1 LIARAAAAGVVVW
14 LAAAVPLAAEPSPAE
29 PTDQHGRSHAW
40 RGAAGQVTVLDFAA
54 SWCAPCWR
62 TLPRLQELADRHPE
76 VRFLVVSVDSDP
88 AGRDRL
94 VGELKL
100 RLPVLWD
107 GERRIVEHFQP
118 GAMPATV
125 VLAADGEVLRRFE
138 GSDPRAWRELVALVE
153 RLSRRAGP
161 GGHPG
166 AAIESPGGRAW
177 EPLSASGRWPG
188 DRRSWS
194 SERPWRWWP

>member
-1 LIARAAAAGVVVW
+1 MGVVVW
-14 LAAAVPLAAEPSPAE
+14 LAGAVPLAAEPSPAE

-94 VGELKL
+94 VAELEL

-161 GGHPG
+161 GGEG
-166 AAIESPGGRAW
+166 FSALR
-177 EPLSASGRWPG
+177 PLWG
-188 DRRSWS
+188 DATRDAPANARSTP
-194 SERPWRWWP
+194 RTALD